1 MFFFSSRRR
10 HTRSALVTGVQTCAL
25 PISDEWAEGE
35 EVEFPIADYDT
46 LTASQ
51 ILPLLPQLYA
61 DELPVVE
68 ARERAT
74 KARPEILDRLAEPA
88 AAGTP
93 TAIGPEPDTPPQAE
107 APPAPAPA
115 HGTAPG
121 REQGASDG
129 VIRGG
134 PI

>member
-61 DELPVVE
+61 DEIPVVE
-68 ARERAT
+68 ARERAP
-74 KARPEILDRLAEPA
+74 KARPEILDRLAELA
-88 AAGTP
+88 AAGT
-93 TAIGPEPDTPPQAE
+93 AAEIGTEPDT
-107 APPAPAPA
+107 APEVESAPEPAPAPA
-115 HGTAPG
+115 EAPEIG
-121 REQGASDG
+121 RAH
-129 VIRGG
+129 V
-134 PI
+134 